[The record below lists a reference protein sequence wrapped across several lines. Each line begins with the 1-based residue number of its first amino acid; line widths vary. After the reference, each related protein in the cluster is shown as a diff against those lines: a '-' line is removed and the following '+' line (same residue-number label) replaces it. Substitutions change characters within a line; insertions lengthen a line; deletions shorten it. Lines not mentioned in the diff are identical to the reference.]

1 MVRANGDA
9 LVMHVGEKPIVVAG
23 SKTIDLSTHG
33 LNLGAMIGMLRQ
45 LLPADAQAS
54 LAEFGAVEH
63 GLPSRGTDRFTVVA
77 ARGGDDIWIEIRRR
91 RDKAAEPADDVPEPT
106 EPADAVSAQADA
118 PPLEDARADAVSSTS
133 GSAPEPA
140 GEPVRVAAVE
150 EPVPAARAEAAQQA
164 EAAPDAEAA
173 HEPDTAPAMAEARQ
187 EAADTTIDDGEAAI
201 AMTDVPVLVEVEV
214 ADAAVET
221 THESPAVVSESAHA
235 DAADEEGAQEPEATA
250 VEPATAPAPA
260 PIAVAPAEEV
270 DDQPA
275 EAPAAEHEPVLVAEA
290 GASQGEAALVA
301 DAPVEAMA
309 AQETAEVRASEPVP
323 VMAAAGASGHPD
335 MQMSTPMTPMDS
347 TPPPVGPAPSSVAA
361 ISPSA
366 STAPSGGVT
375 SGGSEPPATPVT
387 RTVRIEVPSR
397 AAGARSSTTDRLLRA
412 ASGQAASELFLISQ
426 ARPYI
431 RVDGEI
437 RVLEEE
443 TPLQAADV
451 EAMLADVTPEP
462 WRDAVRRGDPAEWL
476 MEFADVGRVRC
487 ATFRDHRGPGAIFH
501 FSSTHAATADQLG
514 LDPTARLLATEPD
527 GLVVVAGPSGS
538 DKSAIVAAFVDIIN
552 RNRADYVITL
562 EPQVRVSH
570 EPHQAL
576 VSQREVGTEVDRS
589 VAMARA
595 ALRENPDVLVL
606 EDVAAGEL
614 VSLAL
619 DAANDGRLVVVSLE
633 VGSAAD
639 AVQRLIELVPAERR
653 SAARLAMAQS
663 FRGAVAQ
670 LLLRKSTGG
679 RIAAR
684 EVLAGTGA
692 VTRLIAEGNLPELSA
707 TIEAGCNAGMAPMV
721 DALVGYVRSGV
732 VDVREAV
739 RRAPDRARLMAALK
753 AAGVDTTTVMS

>member
-1 MVRANGDA
+1 MA
-9 LVMHVGEKPIVVAG
+9 
-23 SKTIDLSTHG
+23 
-33 LNLGAMIGMLRQ
+33 
-45 LLPADAQAS
+45 PAEEADYQ
-54 LAEFGAVEH
+54 LAEA
-63 GLPSRGTDRFTVVA
+63 S
-77 ARGGDDIWIEIRRR
+77 I
-91 RDKAAEPADDVPEPT
+91 
-106 EPADAVSAQADA
+106 
-118 PPLEDARADAVSSTS
+118 
-133 GSAPEPA
+133 
-140 GEPVRVAAVE
+140 
-150 EPVPAARAEAAQQA
+150 
-164 EAAPDAEAA
+164 AA
-173 HEPDTAPAMAEARQ
+173 HEP
-187 EAADTTIDDGEAAI
+187 
-201 AMTDVPVLVEVEV
+201 VL
-214 ADAAVET
+214 
-221 THESPAVVSESAHA
+221 
-235 DAADEEGAQEPEATA
+235 
-250 VEPATAPAPA
+250 
-260 PIAVAPAEEV
+260 I
-270 DDQPA
+270 
-275 EAPAAEHEPVLVAEA
+275 AEA
-290 GASQGEAALVA
+290 GASQEEATLVA

-309 AQETAEVRASEPVP
+309 AQETAEILAPEPVP
-323 VMAAAGASGHPD
+323 VMAAAGASGYPD
-335 MQMSTPMTPMDS
+335 TQMTTPMTPMDF
-347 TPPPVGPAPSSVAA
+347 TPPPAVPAPAVAATTPSGPA
-361 ISPSA
+361 
-366 STAPSGGVT
+366 APAGGVT
-375 SGGSEPPATPVT
+375 SGGGEPPATPVT

-451 EAMLADVTPEP
+451 ETMLADVTPEP

-514 LDPTARLLATEPD
+514 LDATARLLATEPD
-527 GLVVVAGPSGS
+527 GLVVVAGPAGS

-576 VSQREVGTEVDRS
+576 VSQREVGTEADRS

-670 LLLRKSTGG
+670 LLLRKATGG

-707 TIEAGCNAGMAPMV
+707 TIEAGRNAGVAPMV

-753 AAGVDTTTVMS
+753 AAGVDTTAVMS